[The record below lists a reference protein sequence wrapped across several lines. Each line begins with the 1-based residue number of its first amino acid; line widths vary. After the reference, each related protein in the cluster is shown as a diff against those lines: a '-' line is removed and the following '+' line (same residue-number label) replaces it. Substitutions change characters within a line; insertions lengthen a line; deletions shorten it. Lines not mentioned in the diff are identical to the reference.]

1 LNDSRTT
8 ASRIAMSNNFELLQL
23 ATLRLSQ
30 DGTIKERLV
39 DAYEALAAV
48 DQDDLPDAM
57 RREFGTLCDALHRE
71 APQVR
76 ETAVRASVRKMS
88 VLEAR
93 EYAAL
98 VVRLFAAMARF
109 DAARAAM
116 AATRQPRAPA
126 PVVQLPQ
133 PQKARTA

>member
-1 LNDSRTT
+1 
-8 ASRIAMSNNFELLQL
+8 MSHNFELLQL

-30 DGTIKERLV
+30 DGTIKDRLV
-39 DAYEALAAV
+39 DAYEALSAV
-48 DQDDLPDAM
+48 DQDDLPDGM
-57 RREFGTLCDALHRE
+57 RQDFGALCDALHRE
-71 APQVR
+71 PPQVR

-93 EYAAL
+93 EHAAL

-116 AATRQPRAPA
+116 GAARQPRVAA

-133 PQKARTA
+133 PQKARSA